1 MTLVRDVLMWN
12 WVRNRRSPAPRPAA
26 DEAVPAR
33 LTGLASGK
41 YRSLSRYL
49 ENRYADVTVLTF
61 SQIED
66 LLGFALPPLART
78 HVGWWSTAAAG
89 AEVPPQAA
97 AWSLAGR
104 TATPNLVAKTVVF
117 ERTPIATRR
126 LASSG

>member
-1 MTLVRDVLMWN
+1 M
-12 WVRNRRSPAPRPAA
+12 PAA

-33 LTGLASGK
+33 PTGLASGK

-78 HVGWWSTAAAG
+78 HVGWWSTGAAG

-126 LASSG
+126 LASSR